1 MIKNT
6 IKMNVLI
13 QINFKSSNIYMEDI
27 SKTIQ
32 KNQNE

>member
-13 QINFKSSNIYMEDI
+13 QINFKPSNIYMEDI